1 MSAAVANISFDTLT
15 ELTEGR
21 FGRLD
26 IPCPECTT
34 WAGRSSNG
42 RRRRV
47 FRVWRE
53 HPDFASY
60 HCARCGLSGFA
71 RRIGART
78 RFDPQRLAQ
87 LKAEAAERAGD
98 YVAGQLRKAR
108 WLWRRA
114 VPPRGTIVERYL
126 RQRAI
131 VGRVPSTI
139 RYLPTSRPDRHP
151 AMLVPY
157 GMGTE
162 YEPGEIEIA
171 ESAIFAVHLTFLKPD
186 GSSKADVD
194 PAKITIGSP
203 TGAPLVLAPM
213 NDLLGLAITE
223 GIEDAISVHQEAG
236 LGAWAAGSWSFMPAL
251 SHTVPDYA
259 NCVTIIADDDADG
272 LRGARELACRLHH
285 RGLHV
290 ELIEPSP

>member
-1 MSAAVANISFDTLT
+1 VPPNGAPPREDGNHVQTAPLHHAASLTSIFFASVCAGFEVFDTLT
-15 ELTEGR
+15 ELTEGQL
-21 FGRLD
+21 GRLD

-78 RFDPQRLAQ
+78 RFDPQRVAPM
-87 LKAEAAERAGD
+87 KAEAAERAGD
-98 YVAGQLRKAR
+98 YAADQLRKAR

-126 RQRAI
+126 RHRAI

-151 AMLVPY
+151 AMLVPS

-162 YEPGEIEIA
+162 YEPGQCAARGSTVAKSRAASSIRSHGGRWSILFLPMDRR
-171 ESAIFAVHLTFLKPD
+171 SA
-186 GSSKADVD
+186 
-194 PAKITIGSP
+194 
-203 TGAPLVLAPM
+203 
-213 NDLLGLAITE
+213 
-223 GIEDAISVHQEAG
+223 
-236 LGAWAAGSWSFMPAL
+236 
-251 SHTVPDYA
+251 
-259 NCVTIIADDDADG
+259 
-272 LRGARELACRLHH
+272 RL
-285 RGLHV
+285 
-290 ELIEPSP
+290 